1 MHMKIGII
9 GCGWLGLPLGD
20 ELVRQGHNLIGTTT
34 QLDKFRNLKE
44 ARIKP
49 FLFQLGNPLPEEF
62 LEIDLI
68 IITIPPRIKPYI
80 AELEKIKLQLL
91 KSKPWLIYISSTS
104 VYPDK
109 NDAVVEQD
117 AEIIKSSHSGI
128 ALLEAEQVFDVSE
141 FETTILRFGGL
152 YSSDRHPGRFL
163 AGKQGLAGASNP
175 VNLIHREDCIGIIKT
190 IVSQQIKEEVFN
202 ACSPIH
208 PKREEYYTL
217 AASKLGLEKPS
228 FSDKKANFKKVNS
241 SKLIEKLNY
250 SFKYPNPLSALDLI

>member
-1 MHMKIGII
+1 MKIGII
-9 GCGWLGLPLGD
+9 GCGWLGLSLGN
-20 ELVRQGHNLIGTTT
+20 ELAEDGHHLIGTTT
-34 QLDKFRNLKE
+34 QQSKFSDIEE
-44 ARIKP
+44 AGIKP
-49 FLFQLGNPLPEEF
+49 FLFQLGDELPAEF
-62 LEIDLI
+62 LEMDLVI
-68 IITIPPRIKPYI
+68 FTIPPRIKEYI

-109 NDAVVEQD
+109 NDTVVEQD

-163 AGKQGLAGASNP
+163 AGKQGLTGASNP
-175 VNLIHREDCIGIIKT
+175 VNLIHRDDCIGIIKT

-202 ACSPIH
+202 ACSPYH
-208 PKREEYYTL
+208 PEREAYYSL

-228 FSDKKANFKKVNS
+228 FSNKKANFKKVDS

-250 SFKYPNPLSALDLI
+250 TFKYPNPLTALDLI